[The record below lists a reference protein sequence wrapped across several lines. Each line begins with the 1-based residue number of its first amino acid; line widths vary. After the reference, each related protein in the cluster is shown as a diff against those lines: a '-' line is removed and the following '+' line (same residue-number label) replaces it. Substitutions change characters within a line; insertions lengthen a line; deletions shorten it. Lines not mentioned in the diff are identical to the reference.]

1 MSFEYFT
8 YKGVKFPSSTYTEE
22 GIRFAENEFQVR
34 DDDIYNVT
42 YPKSGTNWMAEI
54 LTLIK
59 NEGDPSL
66 CQSVPNFVRSPWY
79 EIPNEQS
86 KLKDLPSPRLLSSH
100 LPFQIFAK
108 SFFTSEAKIV
118 YTMRNPKDVLVSL
131 FHFSKMVNFYKDPEN
146 LQELIE
152 GFLEGNASF
161 GSWFDHIKGWMQMK
175 DHSRFFYI
183 TYEELQ
189 QDLRGS
195 VVRICKFL
203 GKELDDAAI
212 DSVVE
217 HSSFKTMKDNK
228 MCNFTLLPE
237 TIMDHSKGSLI
248 RKGTSGDWKNHFTV
262 AQSEYFDK
270 VYREKMKDLNMTFFW
285 EEI

>member
-8 YKGVKFPSSTYTEE
+8 YKGVKFLSSIYTEE
-22 GIRFAENEFQVR
+22 GLRFAEKEFQVQ

-54 LTLIK
+54 LTLIQHD
-59 NEGDPSL
+59 GDPTL
-66 CQSVPNFVRSPWY
+66 CKSVPNFVRSPWY
-79 EIPNEQS
+79 ETYKEQS
-86 KLKDLPSPRLLSSH
+86 KLKDLPSPRLLTSH
-100 LPFQIFAK
+100 LPFHIFAK
-108 SFFTSEAKIV
+108 SFFTSKAKIV

-131 FHFSKMVNFYKDPEN
+131 FHFCKMLKFNKEPKNF
-146 LQELIE
+146 QESLE
-152 GFLEGNASF
+152 HFLEKNA
-161 GSWFDHIKGWMQMK
+161 WFDHIKGWMQMK
-175 DHSRFFYI
+175 ADSRFFYI

-228 MCNFTLLPE
+228 MCNFTFLSE
-237 TIMDHSKGSLI
+237 TIMDHSKGFLM
-248 RKGTSGDWKNHFTV
+248 RKGISGDWKNHFTV

-270 VYREKMKDLNMTFFW
+270 VYQERMKDLNMKFLW
-285 EEI
+285 EDI